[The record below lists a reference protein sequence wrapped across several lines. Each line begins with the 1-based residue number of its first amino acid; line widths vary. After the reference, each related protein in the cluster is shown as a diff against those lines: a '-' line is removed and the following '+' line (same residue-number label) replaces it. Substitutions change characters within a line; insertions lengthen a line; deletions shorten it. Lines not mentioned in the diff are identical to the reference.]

1 MGLSSLKIGLR
12 ITLGSVVSL
21 VMLLGFGAFAWVE
34 MAMLNS
40 ITEKLHYYPFTN
52 SNALATTQTDLTA
65 IDKNLQ
71 LIIARGGDGWPEL
84 MAEIDQ
90 HAANAK
96 KQLELVLSRYL
107 GGKEEPQSALD
118 ALAALTAG
126 LPSIRERMQIGSLFE
141 ANHLAD
147 ELREK
152 HGKKALSIAT
162 KLREAGLN
170 VYAKRFIEDARAAY
184 DNVTQW
190 TIIVMILAGLTAF
203 TVSFLIARSITSPL
217 RTLQERMKTLAAGE
231 KDTAIAGQE
240 RKDEIGAMAKAVEV
254 FRASMIEAD
263 RLASAEANEQG
274 ARERRAKALDRL
286 VKDFESEIG
295 VLVGDVGHAATEL
308 RTTAEG
314 LSATSE
320 ETTRQSTA
328 VAAASEEA
336 TMNVRTVAAAAEE
349 LSSSIAEIG
358 ARVGDSTT
366 MIARAVEQAKTT
378 DGQVQFLAKAAD
390 AIGNV
395 VKLINDIAGQTNLL
409 ALNATIEAARA
420 GEAGKGFAV
429 VASEVKQLA
438 TQTSKATDE
447 IAGQITAI
455 QAATGEAITAIKA
468 IAGTIGSVNEIATG
482 IAAAIEEQGAT
493 TQEIARNVTEAAR
506 GTSDVSTNIVNVNE
520 AAQHSSRSAMQVLE
534 AATAL
539 NGNGE
544 KLKGVV
550 DSFLIKVRAA

>member
-1 MGLSSLKIGLR
+1 MALSSLNIGTR
-12 ITLGSVVSL
+12 ITLGAGLSL
-21 VMLLGFGAFAWVE
+21 IMTIALGIFAWVE
-34 MAMLNS
+34 MGILNMQ
-40 ITEKLHYYPFTN
+40 TEKLHYHPFTV
-52 SNALATTQTDLTA
+52 SNAMASAQTELTA
-65 IDKNLQ
+65 VSKDLD
-71 LIIARGGDGWPEL
+71 LLIARGGDGWPDLLKEISEGTKRAESHL
-84 MAEIDQ
+84 TIALERFLGDKSMAQ
-90 HAANAK
+90 T
-96 KQLELVLSRYL
+96 
-107 GGKEEPQSALD
+107 
-118 ALAALTAG
+118 ALTATKAIAAA
-126 LPSIRERMQIGSLFE
+126 LPPIQERMQLG
-141 ANHLAD
+141 
-147 ELREK
+147 
-152 HGKKALSIAT
+152 SIA
-162 KLREAGLN
+162 EASLLVDKIRDGEGKIALMTTAKIRN
-170 VYAKRFIEDARAAY
+170 DAINIYGKRFIENSRLIYEHVEFWLITTLVAVA
-184 DNVTQW
+184 
-190 TIIVMILAGLTAF
+190 
-203 TVSFLIARSITSPL
+203 LIAMLVSVGVSRSITGPL
-217 RTLQERMKTLAAGE
+217 GKLQERMKTLAAGE

-263 RLASAEANEQG
+263 RLAAAEATEQG

-295 VLVGDVGHAATEL
+295 VLVGDVGQAATEL
-308 RTTAEG
+308 RSTAEG

-358 ARVGDSTT
+358 ARVGDSSS
-366 MIARAVEQAKTT
+366 MIAKAVEQAKTT
-378 DGQVQFLAKAAD
+378 DQQVQFLAKAAD

-455 QAATGEAITAIKA
+455 QAATGEAIAAIHA
-468 IAGTIGSVNEIATG
+468 IAGTIGSVNEIAAG

-534 AATAL
+534 AATTL

-550 DSFLIKVRAA
+550 DSFLTKVRAA

>member
-1 MGLSSLKIGLR
+1 MTFPSLNIGARIILGSIVSIAMTIGLG
-12 ITLGSVVSL
+12 L
-21 VMLLGFGAFAWVE
+21 FAWIEVGV
-34 MAMLNS
+34 LNTQ
-40 ITEKLHYYPFTN
+40 TEKLHYHPFTVSN
-52 SNALATTQTDLTA
+52 SMASAQTELTA
-65 IDKNLQ
+65 ISKNLD
-71 LIIARGGDGWPEL
+71 LLIARGGDGWPEL
-84 MAEIDQ
+84 MKEIAAGAKSAEGHLNVAI
-90 HAANAK
+90 
-96 KQLELVLSRYL
+96 ERFL
-107 GGKEEPQSALD
+107 GDKAMPQQALI
-118 ALAALTAG
+118 ATKAISAALPA
-126 LPSIRERMQIGSLFE
+126 IQERMQLG
-141 ANHLAD
+141 
-147 ELREK
+147 
-152 HGKKALSIAT
+152 SIA
-162 KLREAGLN
+162 EAAYLVDKIRDADGKTALATTAKIRDDAIN
-170 VYAKRFIEDARAAY
+170 IYGKRFIENSRRIYEGVEFWLITALITVA
-184 DNVTQW
+184 V
-190 TIIVMILAGLTAF
+190 LAML
-203 TVSFLIARSITSPL
+203 VSTLVSRSITKPL
-217 RTLQERMKTLAAGE
+217 LRLQDRMKSLAAGE
-231 KDTAIAGQE
+231 KDTAIVGQD
-240 RKDEIGAMAKAVEV
+240 RGDEIGAMAKAVDV

-263 RLASAEANEQG
+263 RLAAAEAAEQG

-314 LSATSE
+314 LSANAE
-320 ETTRQSTA
+320 ETTRQSSA

-378 DGQVQFLAKAAD
+378 DHQVQFLAKAAD

-455 QAATGEAITAIKA
+455 QAATGEAIGAIQT
-468 IAGTIGSVNEIATG
+468 ITGTIGSVNEIAAS

-539 NGNGE
+539 NGNGD

-550 DSFLIKVRAA
+550 DNFLAKVRAA